1 MTCRVQANPQVYRPG
16 LDARKTAVPYRGYYF
31 RVLTRQGANPPA
43 GMCDYVINSHM
54 IAGYGL
60 IAWPSDYGRSGIM
73 TFVCSHHGKVF
84 QKDLGPDTAKTV
96 AAIDAY
102 DPDATWTEVVE

>member
-96 AAIDAY
+96 AAIL
-102 DPDATWTEVVE
+102 